1 MNKNVDVIFWRLAVF
16 YLFWMILLFGRACL
30 FTSDMDP
37 RTNTLGY
44 VITYGIPLL
53 LLEKY
58 KININD
64 NVKIIVLIFSFWT
77 MCHLLSDRVLKLLPY
92 INSVLNLMSAYVIV
106 RIFKNKLFVYFYKI
120 VSYLTLLDVSLWIFI
135 NVVGVRHVARY
146 SMLVPTSGAS
156 SASFFIF
163 NTPNCTAYEG
173 LGLWGMVRNCGF
185 CWEPGLFASIL
196 VLAIFFN
203 LMVNNYKWKN
213 NLHLLILLIGLFST
227 FSTTG
232 YIAFLVMILCRYYF
246 LMRKGHTLSSVL
258 FLVLI
263 LPLLLVVMD
272 LPFMENKIIRDSDKG
287 NFAIN
292 NVEAMNYVEKTGAIF
307 VPGRSEG
314 IFLDFQNFI
323 HDPIDGYGLAVE
335 NSWVYNNISTYIR
348 ISNGVIQI
356 FSRFGVILA
365 LLFHFAFIRSSR
377 QIRKINKGEN
387 SLYVIF
393 MILSVSYDLYLLSL
407 CFALIFYSQ
416 FVSSSKRKIYSFPK

>member
-120 VSYLTLLDVSLWIFI
+120 VSYLTLLDVSLWIFV